1 MAEKIQQKLMYCKTC
16 GRKTIHI
23 RNTKEMS
30 WLMHLVLTIFTAG
43 LWLIVWFF
51 LLIWHGFTKPIDG
64 TWTCSEDHSKSKKT
78 FNKQFVSENTT
89 YDFIKATGRF
99 LTYNPTTG
107 TGVIMASTGKQL
119 DFSIDMWEDPEALP
133 EVGLDNLNIYN
144 KEGKFAVM
152 TKSHELEKYEKLA
165 SLNQNSQKELK
176 KNINNKKFNPM
187 IMFILF
193 SIIVIILFKL
203 MSVIT

>member
-43 LWLIVWFF
+43 FWLIIWFF
-51 LLIWHGFTKPIDG
+51 LLIWHGFTKPMDG
-64 TWTCSEDHSKSKKT
+64 AWTCSEEHSKSKKN
-78 FNKQFVSENTT
+78 FHKQLVSENTT
-89 YDFIKATGRF
+89 YDFIKTTGRF

-107 TGVIMASTGKQL
+107 TGVIMASTGQQL
-119 DFSIDMWEDPEALP
+119 NFSIDMWEDPEALP

-144 KEGKFAVM
+144 KESKLSVM
-152 TKSHELEKYEKLA
+152 TKNYELERYEKLA
-165 SLNQNSQKELK
+165 VSHKNSQKELK
-176 KNINNKKFNPM
+176 NNINKKLNPT
-187 IMFILF
+187 IMFIVF
-193 SIIVIILFKL
+193 SIVIIILFQL
-203 MSVIT
+203 VSTVT